1 MVILGIETSCDE
13 TSASSLEIKRGKFNV
28 LSHAVSS
35 SVKEH
40 AKHGGIVPEVAAR
53 KQMEYMIPILEKA
66 LQIGISNFKFSISKQ
81 TTHTSTKVAKR
92 QKNRKLKT
100 VDYRLHVDAIAVT
113 TGPGLATSLQVGIDT
128 AKTLAYAWQK
138 PIIPV
143 NHLEGHLLSPLLA
156 GKEFSISNF
165 QFSNKSQKTSSKTHT
180 TKIRFPAIGL
190 IVSGGHT
197 ELILMRDFLKYK
209 LIGRTRDDAAG
220 EAFDKVARLLNL
232 GYPGGP
238 IISKL
243 AKSGNPMAF
252 DFPRGM
258 MHSNDFDFSFSGLKT
273 AVLYES
279 RKRKKLTPKLKASFA
294 ASFQQ
299 AVVDVLVHKTIKAA
313 KAHNAKSILL
323 GGGVTANLSLRRKF
337 EKSVKEL
344 PDTTYHLSPI
354 TYCGDNASMIALA
367 GYYRYKN
374 KNYIQPSSAKKLK
387 KISAQPNLKIA

>member
-13 TSASSLEIKRGKFNV
+13 TSASLLEIKRGKFNV

-53 KQMEYMIPILEKA
+53 KQMEYMIPVLEKA
-66 LQIGISNFKFSISKQ
+66 LQTGISNFQFSIFKQ
-81 TTHTSTKVAKR
+81 TTKSKPQTSK
-92 QKNRKLKT
+92 KLPI
-100 VDYRLHVDAIAVT
+100 DAIAVT
-113 TGPGLATSLQVGIDT
+113 VGPGLATSLQVGIDT

-156 GKEFSISNF
+156 RKEFSISNF
-165 QFSNKSQKTSSKTHT
+165 QFSNKSRKTSSKTHT

-197 ELILMRDFLKYK
+197 ELILMKDFLKYK

-258 MHSNDFDFSFSGLKT
+258 MHSDDFDFSFSGLKT

-279 RKRKKLTPKLKASFA
+279 RKHKKLTPKLKANFA

-299 AVVDVLVHKTIKAA
+299 AVADVLVHKTIKAA
-313 KAHNAKSILL
+313 KTHNAKSILL

-337 EKSVKEL
+337 EKSVPEL

-374 KNYIQPSSAKKLK
+374 KNYIKPSYTKKLQ